1 MAYDIHLYL
10 FFSISLTPS
19 APSPSLSFLTSL
31 SPTPYLSYSLHPNSP
46 SYLSLSY
53 SPLLPLPSTPLS
65 SLFPNSLYPLSLSP
79 IPTPLSSVPP
89 FPLPSPP
96 PFLRSLK
103 VYINLGSPSWHCSLP
118 VLIPF
123 LQQYYFCKGSS
134 IAVAVSAQSGSFSC
148 ALDDNIPT
156 LSLAWRHP
164 YRWDTS
170 FLDIVFNYLTIIV

>member
-96 PFLRSLK
+96 PLPSLSQGLYKSWVSFLTLQ
-103 VYINLGSPSWHCSLP
+103 SPCADT
-118 VLIPF
+118 IPATILF
-123 LQQYYFCKGSS
+123 LQRLLYRGCCFCT
-134 IAVAVSAQSGSFSC
+134 V
-148 ALDDNIPT
+148 
-156 LSLAWRHP
+156 R
-164 YRWDTS
+164 
-170 FLDIVFNYLTIIV
+170 IIQLCFR